1 MKKLLITCVIL
12 ILTLCGCSEPP
23 YSSAVGDFTFYPP
36 EGYSIEAVTDLNCVL
51 VRDADS
57 TVVGGIELTA
67 MKRKVLTEDHAKAIL
82 LYLQEEF
89 HQTCNVEYITSRWG
103 SQNPLVSV
111 HLRKYEQDDTQT
123 MYTHIFYRKDSWVY
137 HLWLNEE
144 IAGEEAAG
152 EFMDVLK

>member
-1 MKKLLITCVIL
+1 MKKLLIL
-12 ILTLCGCSEPP
+12 YLLLLLTLCGCSEPP

-36 EGYSIEAVTDLNCVL
+36 EGYSIEEITDLNCVL

-67 MKRKVLTEDHAKAIL
+67 MKRKVLTEDHAKTIL
-82 LYLQEEF
+82 HYLQEDF
-89 HQTCNVEYITSRWG
+89 HKTYNVEYITSHWG
-103 SQNPLVSV
+103 SGNPLVSV
-111 HLRKYEQDDTQT
+111 HLRKYEQDETQT
-123 MYTHIFYRKDSWVY
+123 MYTHIFYRRDSWVY

-144 IAGEEAAG
+144 IAGESAAG